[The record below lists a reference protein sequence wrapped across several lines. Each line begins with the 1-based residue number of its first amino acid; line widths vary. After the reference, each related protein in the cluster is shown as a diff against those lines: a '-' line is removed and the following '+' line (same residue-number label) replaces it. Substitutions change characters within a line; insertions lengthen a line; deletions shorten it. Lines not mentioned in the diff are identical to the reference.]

1 MNELKQNSKRAK
13 YAITLI
19 KVVLAI
25 DILSIISLYL
35 QYDLLQTFV
44 NEGEFS
50 IEKAESNDLREQILS
65 ILYSGFFIISA
76 ITFIMWFRR
85 AYYNLHQKI
94 SYLSWKEGWAS
105 GAWFVP
111 ILNLYRPY
119 QIMMELYKE
128 TIELLKKKD
137 NNLASK
143 LTTTYV
149 NLWFSLWIVS
159 NILSNISFRYQ
170 IKAKSI
176 DELITSTILN
186 MISCIIVIPLAII
199 TIKVIKDYSKAEPL
213 LIESNTEENNFSI

>member
-1 MNELKQNSKRAK
+1 MNELKPNTKRAK

-25 DILSIISLYL
+25 NIISIISWYF
-35 QYDLLQTFV
+35 QYDLLQTFG
-44 NEGEFS
+44 NDGGFS
-50 IEKAESNDLREQILS
+50 FEKAESNDLRVQFLS
-65 ILYSGFFIISA
+65 ISYSGFFIISA

-85 AYYNLHQKI
+85 AYHNLHQKI

-111 ILNLYRPY
+111 FLNLYRPY
-119 QIMMELYKE
+119 QIMMELYKD

-143 LTTTYV
+143 LTTNYV
-149 NLWFSLWIVS
+149 NLWWSLWIIS

-170 IKAKSI
+170 IKAETI
-176 DELITSTILN
+176 DEYKTSTVLTIAN
-186 MISCIIVIPLAII
+186 CIMLIPLAFI
-199 TIKVIKDYSKAEPL
+199 TIKVIKDYSKVEPL
-213 LIESNTEENNFSI
+213 LIESKSEENNFSI